1 MSLNCLTFQHA
12 MLNRHYNRGS
22 DVDLRA
28 VNGCFAKM
36 GFEVYI
42 KRNLRYSEVQRTLD
56 EVASMNHS
64 K

>member
-1 MSLNCLTFQHA
+1 